1 MGKLFTEI
9 LQLSKSRDLSLK
21 TNILF
26 VAFEF
31 PPLSSGGMQRSL
43 KFVKYLPAFNINPI
57 VITVEE
63 NDYPQI
69 LGSYHLDPA
78 LKNEIPAG
86 TVVERIHCPAVKKSN
101 SALLSWFR
109 IYFSVSENFKKT
121 WRKPLEQRLPEILKK
136 YQPAAIYVTIPPFA
150 MVPLWL
156 KLLKHSNI
164 PLIIDFR
171 DAWSQWA
178 LAPNG
183 SYFHYL
189 VKFRQ
194 EAAVLRKASV
204 AITTTKQTRNDLL
217 RLHNAVSSEK
227 IVVIPNGYDGTIEI
241 NPSLSIP
248 DKKRIRI
255 GYVGSFYYSPES
267 RNDIFKPW
275 WKKMPHRMPNYV
287 PRKEDW
293 LYRSPYFFLKAIR
306 YMLDHLSMGDF
317 KIEIHFAG
325 NTPSW
330 LKEQIKEFGLDQFCF
345 HHGYMD
351 HSAVIAFQ
359 ESCDALLLTSAKVTD
374 GEDYSIAG
382 KTFEYFTIGKPIIG
396 FVCEGAQKDILEESG
411 MSLICN
417 PDDTEKSANAM
428 YGLFK
433 AEKILYPDL
442 GKIKKYH
449 RKNTAEQLAA
459 EIKKAIG
466 SV

>member
-1 MGKLFTEI
+1 MA
-9 LQLSKSRDLSLK
+9 LK

-43 KFVKYLPAFNINPI
+43 KFVKYLPEYNINPI

-63 NDYPQI
+63 NDYAEV
-69 LGSYHLDPA
+69 LSNYHLDPA

-86 TVVERIHCPAVKKSN
+86 IAIERVHCPAVRKSK
-101 SALLSWFR
+101 SRLLSWFR
-109 IYFSVSENFKKT
+109 IYFSVTENFKKT
-121 WRKPLEQRLPEILKK
+121 WRKPLEQRLPEIIRK

-156 KLLKHSNI
+156 KLLGQNKI

-183 SYFHYL
+183 SYFHYQFKL
-189 VKFRQ
+189 RQ
-194 EAAVLRKASV
+194 EAAVLQKATV
-204 AITTTKQTRNDLL
+204 AVTTTKQTRNDLL
-217 RLHNAVSSEK
+217 RIHKTVSSEK
-227 IVVIPNGYDGTIEI
+227 VVVIPNGYDGALAIK
-241 NPSLSIP
+241 PALSVSE
-248 DKKRIRI
+248 KKTIRI
-255 GYVGSFYYSPES
+255 GYVGSFYYSPEA

-275 WKKMPHRMPNYV
+275 WRKMPHRMPNYV

-306 YMLDHLSMGDF
+306 YMQDHYTMGDR

-330 LKEQIKEFGLDQFCF
+330 LKDQIKEFGLEQYCF

-351 HSAVIAFQ
+351 HSAVITFQ
-359 ESCDALLLTSAKVTD
+359 ESCDALLLTSAKVL
-374 GEDYSIAG
+374 GCEDYSIAG

-396 FVCEGAQKDILEESG
+396 FVCDGAQKDILEESG

-417 PDDTEKSANAM
+417 PDETEQSAKEM
-428 YGLFK
+428 YALFK
-433 AEKILYPDL
+433 GEKILHPDSDKL
-442 GKIKKYH
+442 KKYH
-449 RKNTAEQLAA
+449 RKNTAEQLAF
-459 EIKKAIG
+459 EIKRAIG